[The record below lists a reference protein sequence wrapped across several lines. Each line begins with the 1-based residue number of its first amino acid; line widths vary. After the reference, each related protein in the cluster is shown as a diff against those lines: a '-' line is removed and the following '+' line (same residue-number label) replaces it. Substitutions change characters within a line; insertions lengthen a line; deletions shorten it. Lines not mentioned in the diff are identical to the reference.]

1 MTKKVLSIET
11 GVWWTKVCLVD
22 YRKTNPHIYHSF
34 YMKTPE
40 HAIED
45 GYIRDKESFAKA
57 LKEELAK
64 RMITEKSVV
73 FSISSSRVVT
83 REVTIPMAKDRQ
95 IPGIVMSQAREYF
108 PMDITG
114 YTISWKKME
123 TVTAEDGAKN
133 LKLWLSAVPDNLL
146 SNHYSF
152 AKEAGLT
159 IETFDYIGSGAVS
172 FITSHLSEKAVI
184 VQLEEQATI
193 ITMISDK
200 KLLFQRIA
208 PYGYAT
214 ALSAVMSHS
223 ILEVKDEF
231 EAFEFLKAHDVLH
244 NDLNPDEFINPEGD
258 YDRELK
264 ITLLKEAVEDIRE
277 ALDYHT
283 RVLGTALEYYQN
295 QTKTVFSGKVY
306 LLGDGVKIAGLKE
319 YAMSELPLESGRADF
334 SAWVRYQVKPDILE
348 TEKSKMTGFLSVI
361 GAATNPLDIK
371 PKEMKERDAKKNNMH
386 MAYVILAG
394 CALISVALVLS
405 SSIRYLM
412 AVTEQKELKSEIQK
426 LSYINEIYQENTNAK
441 NEAARYQAFD
451 ELTKTKNEMFSDLMT
466 ELENKMPKGVAVQAL
481 SISGDNI
488 TINMTSTTKLT
499 TAQMLLNFEEIPFI
513 DNLSIPSMVE
523 ADNISGGTVWQYTL
537 LANYVQPRETQE
549 DDAE

>member
-64 RMITEKSVV
+64 RMITEKAVV

-123 TVTAEDGAKN
+123 TVTAEDGTKN

-319 YAMSELPLESGRADF
+319 YAMSELPLESGMADF
-334 SAWVRYQVKPDILE
+334 SAWVRYQVKADILE
-348 TEKSKMTGFLSVI
+348 TEKAKMTGFLSVI

-394 CALISVALVLS
+394 CALISVALVLT

-441 NEAARYQAFD
+441 NEAARYKAFD

-466 ELENKMPKGVAVQAL
+466 ELENEMPKGVTVQAL

-537 LANYVQPRETQE
+537 LANYVEPQETQE
-549 DDAE
+549 DSAE

>member
-45 GYIRDKESFAKA
+45 GYIRDKENFAKA

-64 RMITEKSVV
+64 RMITEKAVV

-95 IPGIVMSQAREYF
+95 ISGIVMSQAREYF

-123 TVTAEDGAKN
+123 TVTAEDGTKN

-319 YAMSELPLESGRADF
+319 YAMSELPLESGMADF
-334 SAWVRYQVKPDILE
+334 SAWVRYQVKADILE
-348 TEKSKMTGFLSVI
+348 TEKAKMTGFLSVI

-394 CALISVALVLS
+394 CALISVALVLT

-441 NEAARYQAFD
+441 NEAARYKAFD

-466 ELENKMPKGVAVQAL
+466 ELENKMPKGVTVQAL

-537 LANYVQPRETQE
+537 LANYVEPRETQE
-549 DDAE
+549 DSAE

>member
-123 TVTAEDGAKN
+123 TVTAGDGTKN

-152 AKEAGLT
+152 AKKAGLT

-319 YAMSELPLESGRADF
+319 YAMSELPLESGRTDF
-334 SAWVRYQVKPDILE
+334 SAWVKYQAKPDILE
-348 TEKSKMTGFLSVI
+348 TEKAKMTSFLSVI

-394 CALISVALVLS
+394 CALISVALVLA

-466 ELENKMPKGVAVQAL
+466 ELENKMPKGVTVQAL
-481 SISGDNI
+481 NISGDNI

-537 LANYVQPRETQE
+537 LANYVQPQETQE

>member
-123 TVTAEDGAKN
+123 TVTAGDGTKN

-152 AKEAGLT
+152 AKKAGLT

-319 YAMSELPLESGRADF
+319 YAMSELPLESGRTDF
-334 SAWVRYQVKPDILE
+334 SAWVKYQAKPDILE
-348 TEKSKMTGFLSVI
+348 TEKAKMTSFLSVI
-361 GAATNPLDIK
+361 GAATSPLDIK

-394 CALISVALVLS
+394 CALISVALVLA

-412 AVTEQKELKSEIQK
+412 AVTEQKELKSEIRK
-426 LSYINEIYQENTNAK
+426 LSYIN
-441 NEAARYQAFD
+441 
-451 ELTKTKNEMFSDLMT
+451 
-466 ELENKMPKGVAVQAL
+466 
-481 SISGDNI
+481 
-488 TINMTSTTKLT
+488 
-499 TAQMLLNFEEIPFI
+499 
-513 DNLSIPSMVE
+513 
-523 ADNISGGTVWQYTL
+523 
-537 LANYVQPRETQE
+537 
-549 DDAE
+549 

>member
-45 GYIRDKESFAKA
+45 GYIRDKENFAKA

-64 RMITEKSVV
+64 RMITEKAVV

-95 IPGIVMSQAREYF
+95 ISGIVMSQAREYF

-123 TVTAEDGAKN
+123 TVTAEDGTKN

-319 YAMSELPLESGRADF
+319 YAMSELPLESGMADF
-334 SAWVRYQVKPDILE
+334 SAWVRYQVKADILE

-394 CALISVALVLS
+394 CALVSVALVLT

-441 NEAARYQAFD
+441 NEAARYKAFD

-466 ELENKMPKGVAVQAL
+466 ELENKMPKGVTVQAL

-537 LANYVQPRETQE
+537 LANYVEPRETQE
-549 DDAE
+549 DSAE